1 MIFSGEKA
9 SDATKKARK
18 LIENHTI
25 VRERK
30 LGLML
35 ESEGVALCSC
45 EWKSIAASNAVVMKQ
60 YVKSFRVDNCMSCV
74 KHWMMDFKGTN
85 NTSNTTAH
93 LFKCL
98 NIHFL
103 FFFFLFF
110 GLLGYCYSMK
120 KIDQVVVVKEIC
132 KLILPQEIH
141 GLVLR

>member
-1 MIFSGEKA
+1 MEIASPDKAILFRNTNIKLAIGEKA

-60 YVKSFRVDNCMSCV
+60 YVKNLRVDNCMSCV
-74 KHWMMDFKGTN
+74 KHWMMDFK
-85 NTSNTTAH
+85 
-93 LFKCL
+93 
-98 NIHFL
+98 
-103 FFFFLFF
+103 
-110 GLLGYCYSMK
+110 
-120 KIDQVVVVKEIC
+120 V
-132 KLILPQEIH
+132 
-141 GLVLR
+141 

>member
-1 MIFSGEKA
+1 MKVVDPLWWIQLHSKWKSQVLIKLYYLEIQISSWPCNGEKA

-60 YVKSFRVDNCMSCV
+60 YVKNLRVDNCMSCV
-74 KHWMMDFKGTN
+74 KHWMMDFK
-85 NTSNTTAH
+85 
-93 LFKCL
+93 
-98 NIHFL
+98 
-103 FFFFLFF
+103 
-110 GLLGYCYSMK
+110 
-120 KIDQVVVVKEIC
+120 V
-132 KLILPQEIH
+132 
-141 GLVLR
+141 

>member
-1 MIFSGEKA
+1 MEIASPDKAILFRNTNIKLAIGEKA

-60 YVKSFRVDNCMSCV
+60 YVKNLRVDNCMSCV
-74 KHWMMDFKGTN
+74 KHWMMDFKEMHKLKIFVKQ
-85 NTSNTTAH
+85 SYH
-93 LFKCL
+93 LFTPKRPTV
-98 NIHFL
+98 IRP
-103 FFFFLFF
+103 
-110 GLLGYCYSMK
+110 
-120 KIDQVVVVKEIC
+120 E
-132 KLILPQEIH
+132 
-141 GLVLR
+141 